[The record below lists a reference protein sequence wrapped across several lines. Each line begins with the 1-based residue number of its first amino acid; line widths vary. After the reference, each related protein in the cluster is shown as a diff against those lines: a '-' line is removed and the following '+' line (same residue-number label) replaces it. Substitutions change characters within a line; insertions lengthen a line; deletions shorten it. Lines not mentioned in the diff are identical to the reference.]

1 MSVVTWLSLMNHSDL
16 SSSYSLL
23 NPLWCIF
30 KSSQT
35 EGSLPSRP
43 ATTVSHPARQR
54 VVQMG
59 WPSDTLSCPASS
71 PVSPPPATW
80 QASGAALFVCS
91 TTAFCL
97 CHWVSGLICVTR
109 TAVWVMR
116 RLCSCVTSTKI
127 YFCLSPQAYEALV
140 CPVVHFWGCWNIQ
153 MSFISSVPLP
163 FIWVMSVSLH
173 HRSRDSW
180 MAKLGFQLFD
190 K

>member
-140 CPVVHFWGCWNIQ
+140 CPVVHFWGC
-153 MSFISSVPLP
+153 
-163 FIWVMSVSLH
+163 
-173 HRSRDSW
+173 
-180 MAKLGFQLFD
+180 
-190 K
+190 